1 MCDWVVGIENSIG
14 GVLNSIDGVLNSID
28 GVLNSIDGVPNSID
42 GVPNSIDGVP
52 NSIDAGLNSIDG
64 ALNSIDGGRSSIDG
78 GRSLN
83 RWGSELNE
91 WRIGGPILEIKAP
104 KVRFRRG
111 AADCVGVGSSVCFFR
126 MKHLAGLF
134 DYLRMAAWRMAS
146 SSLCRQ
152 RAPQPKRRTD
162 LC

>member
-1 MCDWVVGIENSIG
+1 MEVGAQSTEVGAQSTEV
-14 GVLNSIDGVLNSID
+14 GV
-28 GVLNSIDGVPNSID
+28 
-42 GVPNSIDGVP
+42 
-52 NSIDAGLNSIDG
+52 
-64 ALNSIDGGRSSIDG
+64 SIDG

-134 DYLRMAAWRMAS
+134 DYLGMAAWRMAS
-146 SSLCRQ
+146 SSLSRQ
-152 RAPQPKRRTD
+152 RAPRPKRRTD

>member
-1 MCDWVVGIENSIG
+1 RSE
-14 GVLNSIDGVLNSID
+14 LNRRRSELNRRTSE
-28 GVLNSIDGVPNSID
+28 
-42 GVPNSIDGVP
+42 
-52 NSIDAGLNSIDG
+52 
-64 ALNSIDGGRSSIDG
+64 
-78 GRSLN
+78 LN

-111 AADCVGVGSSVCFFR
+111 VAHCVGVGSSVSFFR
-126 MKHLAGLF
+126 TKHMAGLF

-152 RAPQPKRRTD
+152 RAPQLSVGPTCVDTRSIKEILRD
-162 LC
+162 LSSGEK

>member
-1 MCDWVVGIENSIG
+1 M
-14 GVLNSIDGVLNSID
+14 
-28 GVLNSIDGVPNSID
+28 
-42 GVPNSIDGVP
+42 
-52 NSIDAGLNSIDG
+52 
-64 ALNSIDGGRSSIDG
+64 
-78 GRSLN
+78 
-83 RWGSELNE
+83 GSELNE
-91 WRIGGPILEIKAP
+91 WRIGGPTLEIKAP

>member
-1 MCDWVVGIENSIG
+1 MEVGAQSTEVGAQSTEV
-14 GVLNSIDGVLNSID
+14 GV
-28 GVLNSIDGVPNSID
+28 
-42 GVPNSIDGVP
+42 
-52 NSIDAGLNSIDG
+52 
-64 ALNSIDGGRSSIDG
+64 SIDGGQSV
-78 GRSLN
+78 
-83 RWGSELNE
+83 NE

-134 DYLRMAAWRMAS
+134 DYLGMAAWRMAS